1 MRKTAIIILAVLF
14 ALTAFWALAD
24 DARKPRILYVDSYHP
39 EYLWI
44 EEITEGIL
52 QTLAITVDANGEL
65 DDSES
70 SVTLRIVHMDTKRNK
85 TEEFKQKASLEVKE
99 LIDQWQPDVVIASDD
114 NASKYLIQ
122 PYYKNADIPFVF
134 CGVNW
139 DTSMYGFPYDNVT
152 GMIEVTLVPQLLE
165 IIKQYATGT
174 RIGLIAA
181 NTITEE
187 KNAANFKKH
196 FDLDLAV
203 RLVDAVDQFKMA
215 YHVLQKECDI
225 LLMNEIQFIEGYD
238 EKDMIAF
245 IRENTRIPTGGVFTF
260 MAPLVMVTCAA
271 TGNEQGEWAAQTAL
285 KIIEGT
291 SPKDIPIVKNKRAK
305 IYLNMTIAKRLGV
318 KFPMELIEN
327 ADLISAE
334 QKKMFYVNS
343 YHQGYQWS
351 DDIEKGLLKA
361 LDILE
366 NPDGT
371 YDTSGSDVE
380 LKVFRMDTKLNQSEA
395 FIKQAALKAKA
406 IIDEWKP
413 DIVVASDDNAS
424 KYLIAP
430 YYKNAATPFVFCGLN
445 WDASIYGFPASNV
458 TGMVEIEPVLQ
469 TIEILKE
476 YAKGDRIGFIGVK
489 GITGQKIVD
498 TYVKK
503 LGINISDG
511 KLISDFSEWKKEYL
525 RLQDSVDMILWL
537 NPIGIT
543 GWDSELAEEFILEN
557 TKIPTGATSDNNK
570 RFAMVGIVKIA
581 EEQGW
586 WSGKTALRILD
597 GKSPADIPV
606 VTNKES
612 RVYLNMPLAKRLGI
626 KFPMELIEKAT
637 LLESRPY

>member
-1 MRKTAIIILAVLF
+1 MKKTAIIIITVLF
-14 ALTAFWALAD
+14 ALTASWALAD

-65 DDSES
+65 DDSKS

-85 TEEFKQKASLEVKE
+85 TEEYKKKASLEVKE
-99 LIDQWQPDVVIASDD
+99 LIDRWQPDVVIASDD
-114 NASKYLIQ
+114 NASKYLIL

-139 DTSMYGFPYDNVT
+139 DASVYGFPYDNVT

-165 IIKQYATGT
+165 ILRQYATGE

-181 NTITEE
+181 NTISEE
-187 KNAANFKKH
+187 KIVVNLKKH
-196 FDLDLAV
+196 FDLDLTV
-203 RLVDAVDQFKMA
+203 RLVDTVDQFKMA
-215 YHVLQKECDI
+215 YQELQKGCDI
-225 LLMNEIQFIEGYD
+225 LLMNAVQSIEGFN
-238 EKDMIAF
+238 EKEMIAF
-245 IRENTRIPTGGVFTF
+245 IRENTSIPTGGAYTF
-260 MAPLVMVTCAA
+260 IAPLVMVTFAA

-305 IYLNMTIAKRLGV
+305 IYLNMTLSKRLGV

-327 ADLISAE
+327 AHLISAE

-343 YHQGYQWS
+343 YHKGYQWS

-361 LDILE
+361 LNILE
-366 NPDGT
+366 NPDGA

-430 YYKNAATPFVFCGLN
+430 YYKNGSIPFVFCGLN
-445 WDASIYGFPASNV
+445 WDASVYGFPVSNV
-458 TGMVEIEPVLQ
+458 TGMVEVEPVLE
-469 TIEILKE
+469 TIEMLKK
-476 YAKGDRIGFIGVK
+476 YAKGNRIGFIGAK
-489 GITGQKIVD
+489 GISNRKSID
-498 TYVKK
+498 NYVNR
-503 LGINISDG
+503 LGINFSDG
-511 KLISDFSEWKKEYL
+511 KLVSDYSEWKKEYL
-525 RLQDSVDMILWL
+525 RLQDSVDMIIWF
-537 NPIGIT
+537 NPIGIA
-543 GWDSELAEEFILEN
+543 GWDSEPAEKFILEN
-557 TKIPTGATSDNNK
+557 TKIPTGATGDHNK
-570 RFAMVGIVKIA
+570 RFAMIGIVKIA

-586 WSGKTALRILD
+586 WAGKTALRILE

-606 VTNKES
+606 VTNKKS

-637 LLESRPY
+637 FIENPGD

>member
-1 MRKTAIIILAVLF
+1 MKKTTLIIVTLLF
-14 ALTAFWALAD
+14 ALAASWALAD

-39 EYLWI
+39 EYLWVQ
-44 EEITEGIL
+44 EITEGIL

-85 TEEFKQKASLEVKE
+85 TEGFKQKASLEVKE
-99 LIDQWQPDVVIASDD
+99 LIDRWQPDVVIASDD

-139 DTSMYGFPYDNVT
+139 DASVYGFPYDNVT

-165 IIKQYATGT
+165 ILGQYATGT
-174 RIGLIAA
+174 RIGLIAG
-181 NTITEE
+181 NTISEE
-187 KNAANFKKH
+187 KIVANLKKH
-196 FDLDLAV
+196 FALDLTV
-203 RLVDAVDQFKMA
+203 RLVDTVDQFKMA
-215 YHVLQKECDI
+215 YQELQTKCDI
-225 LLMNEIQFIEGYD
+225 LLMNEIQSTEGYD
-238 EKDMIAF
+238 EKEMIAF
-245 IRENTRIPTGGVFTF
+245 IRENTRIPTGGVYTF
-260 MAPLVMVTCAA
+260 MVPLVMVTCAA
-271 TGNEQGEWAAQTAL
+271 TGIEQGEWAAQTAL

-305 IYLNMTIAKRLGV
+305 IYLNMTLAKKLGI
-318 KFPMELIEN
+318 KFPLELIEN
-327 ADLISAE
+327 AHLISAE

-343 YHQGYQWS
+343 YHKGYQWS
-351 DDIEKGLLKA
+351 DDIQKGLLKA
-361 LDILE
+361 LDIRE
-366 NPDGT
+366 KPDGT
-371 YDTSGSDVE
+371 YDTSGSDIE
-380 LKVFRMDTKLNQSEA
+380 LKVFRMDTKLNKSEA
-395 FIKQAALKAKA
+395 FKKQAALSAKA

-430 YYKNAATPFVFCGLN
+430 YYKKSAIPFVFCGLN
-445 WDASIYGFPASNV
+445 WDASVYGFPAPNI
-458 TGMVEIEPVLQ
+458 TGMVEVEPALE

-476 YAKGDRIGFIGVK
+476 YANGDRIGFIGVES
-489 GITGQKIVD
+489 ITGQKSVD
-498 TYVKK
+498 NYVSR
-503 LGINISDG
+503 LGINFSDG
-511 KLISDFSEWKKEYL
+511 KLVSDFSEWKEEYL
-525 RLQDSVDMILWL
+525 RLQDSVDMILWF

-543 GWDSELAEEFILEN
+543 GWDSEPAEKFILEN
-557 TKIPTGATSDNNK
+557 TKIPTGATADNNK
-570 RFAMVGIVKIA
+570 RFALLGIVKIA

-586 WSGKTALRILD
+586 WAGKTALQILG

-606 VTNKES
+606 VTNKGS

-637 LLESRPY
+637 LLESRPD